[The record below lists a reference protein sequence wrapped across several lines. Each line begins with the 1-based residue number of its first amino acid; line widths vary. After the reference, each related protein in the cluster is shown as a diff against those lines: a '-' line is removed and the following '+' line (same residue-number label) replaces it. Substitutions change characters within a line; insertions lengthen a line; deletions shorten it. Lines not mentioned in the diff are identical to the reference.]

1 MTDKEIREMTQEEQI
16 RQLEWSDQHEFSY
29 SYAWYLLKENKQ
41 LKERINKA
49 IEYIENGDLLYLAS
63 KCSIIYKDNI
73 EIVAIC
79 DRLENLLEILKG
91 EENE

>member
-1 MTDKEIREMTQEEQI
+1 MTKEVIQKAKSQI
-16 RQLEWSDQHEFSY
+16 KNKWFETKEDELDMSLNIIDD
-29 SYAWYLLKENKQ
+29 LLLENKKY
-41 LKERINKA
+41 KEVIDKA

-79 DRLENLLEILKG
+79 ERLENLLKILK
-91 EENE
+91 EVE